1 MSMWTSSLRLEGRGR
16 LTRPVSSCS
25 HSLLGHRGQEKCRCR
40 FHDPPVTTHRP
51 PTTKGDREGDGRL
64 APLGTDVGEARMR
77 AVRLAYL
84 LLAVVAGAAAL
95 PGEGL
100 CTRSPGRELQ
110 RGRLRRLVQVGRH
123 RVVVVRRERR
133 HGDEWVGAATVSDD
147 TSGATFTCTVNYGGS
162 FVGTSVTV
170 RKDSSPPSVN
180 GVVSRDPDNNGWYTH
195 PVDVGFGAEDG
206 TSGLAGCSGSGTYGG
221 PDSGGA
227 VLSGTCTDNAGN
239 AGSSSLTI
247 RYDATP
253 PTVAGKP
260 SRPADANG
268 WYNHPV
274 DIEFTGSD
282 DGSGI
287 AECSPKVAYQGP
299 DADPAK
305 LVGQCRD
312 VAGHL
317 SAPITVELR
326 YDSTPPDRPNV
337 RWVHNGGS
345 ISLRWTAG
353 KDVTGEGRPCS
364 RPDGQ
369 EADRRL
375 HREGPEIRRSQGR
388 IGVALLVRDFTV
400 RPCGQRPHED
410 CRAEACD
417 GYLRPCAR
425 RCRHEAAGRRMVSVA
440 QAHFYNLQLWRGKVN
455 LLTTWVKAPK
465 LKLPQG
471 WKLKGPASTGQREVH
486 ALRLAGVWDAARPQ
500 VRKALDQFGFVVK
513 RR

>member
-1 MSMWTSSLRLEGRGR
+1 MPVLRPAR
-16 LTRPVSSCS
+16 
-25 HSLLGHRGQEKCRCR
+25 
-40 FHDPPVTTHRP
+40 HDPPAPHDQ
-51 PTTKGDREGDGRL
+51 GDREGDGRL
-64 APLGTDVGEARMR
+64 APLGTHAGEARMR

-95 PGEGL
+95 PGQARALDPPGAS
-100 CTRSPGRELQ
+100 CNGGDCGGWFRSGVTVSWSFD
-110 RGRLRRLVQVGRH
+110 GSGVTGTS
-123 RVVVVRRERR
+123 
-133 HGDEWVGAATVSDD
+133 GCGAATVSDD

-195 PVDVGFGAEDG
+195 PVDVGFGADDG

-247 RYDATP
+247 RYHATP

-260 SRPADANG
+260 SLPADANG

-287 AECSPKVAYQGP
+287 AECSPEVAYQVP

-337 RWVHNGGS
+337 RWVLNG
-345 ISLRWTAG
+345 
-353 KDVTGEGRPCS
+353 E
-364 RPDGQ
+364 
-369 EADRRL
+369 
-375 HREGPEIRRSQGR
+375 
-388 IGVALLVRDFTV
+388 
-400 RPCGQRPHED
+400 
-410 CRAEACD
+410 
-417 GYLRPCAR
+417 
-425 RCRHEAAGRRMVSVA
+425 
-440 QAHFYNLQLWRGKVN
+440 
-455 LLTTWVKAPK
+455 
-465 LKLPQG
+465 
-471 WKLKGPASTGQREVH
+471 
-486 ALRLAGVWDAARPQ
+486 
-500 VRKALDQFGFVVK
+500 
-513 RR
+513 